1 VRDPGPARSNDKAS
15 ALAVWSWVRYDFSNA
30 IFPVSIPSY
39 SRPLWLREE
48 LGARISLF
56 NYVSAASAF
65 IIAFTVP
72 FLGAFTDLWQRRRS
86 HLIILT
92 VLAVAATE
100 ALDLAGSVLVGVALF
115 IAADVTYHSAIIFI
129 MILGISFLSRVPDA
143 RPDITVDGHA
153 PLVQGERTGTV

>member
-1 VRDPGPARSNDKAS
+1 M
-15 ALAVWSWVRYDFSNA
+15 WSWVLYDFSNT

-39 SRPLWLREE
+39 SCPLWLREE

-56 NYVSAASAF
+56 SYVSAASAF
-65 IIAFTVP
+65 IIIAFTAP
-72 FLGAFTDLWQRRRS
+72 FLGAFADLWQRRRS

-92 VLAVAATE
+92 VLAVAATG
-100 ALDLAGSVLVGVALF
+100 ALDLAGSVLAGVALF
-115 IAADVTYHSAIIFI
+115 TAADVTYHSAIIFI

-153 PLVQGERTGTV
+153 PLVQGERTGTD